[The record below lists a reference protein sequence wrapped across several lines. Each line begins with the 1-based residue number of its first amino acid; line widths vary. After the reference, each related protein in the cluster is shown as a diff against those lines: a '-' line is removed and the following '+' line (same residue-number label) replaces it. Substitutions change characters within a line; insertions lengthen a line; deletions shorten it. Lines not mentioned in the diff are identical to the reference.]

1 MKTTIDIN
9 AELLEQA
16 RRAAAQEHTTIKS
29 LVEDGL
35 RRVLESRGARP
46 AFRLRK
52 ASFRGRG
59 LHQELEAKG
68 WEKIRD
74 AAYEGRG
81 A

>member
-9 AELLEQA
+9 AELLELA
-16 RRAAAQEHTTIKS
+16 RRTAAMEHTTVKS

-35 RRVLESRGARP
+35 RRVIESRGAPP

-59 LHQELEAKG
+59 LRKELEGKG